1 METSPVDHLLSH
13 DAISALSDKWFY
25 QINKFALKCKV
36 IHEKDMISKKSTP
49 EKIYDLQTK
58 VFAGI
63 IDIPE
68 AFAATNH
75 FGIVLSS
82 KQMKDILFK
91 YFGFNGNPKSP
102 SEIGEKYK
110 LPAETVSEIINKFVR
125 KIDKYIPERLPF
137 DLDYEVLEEKHEK
150 YLKLAKD
157 LAIDVEIDKDNL
169 TVDELT
175 NRLSELLLEIKDVI
189 DHADDRLFIAGDHS
203 PSPQELRQILNDR
216 FGLKDIL
223 TPTYTNVELAKKYK
237 LSSSRLA
244 NSLLG
249 KVINN
254 LRKYYGT
261 YTPQSI
267 PVPQI

>member
-1 METSPVDHLLSH
+1 METQPVDYLLSH
-13 DAISALSDKWFY
+13 EAISALSDKWFY
-25 QINKFALKCKV
+25 QINKFALKFKV

-68 AFAATNH
+68 TFAATNH

-82 KQMKDILFK
+82 NQMKSMLFK

-102 SEIGEKYK
+102 SEIGEMYK
-110 LPAETVSEIINKFVR
+110 LPTETVSEIINRFVS
-125 KIDKYIPERLPF
+125 KIDKYIPERSDF
-137 DLDYEVLEEKHEK
+137 DLDNEVLEDKHEK
-150 YLKLAKD
+150 YLILAKA
-157 LAIDVEIDKDNL
+157 LAIDVEIDKDKL
-169 TVDELT
+169 TLEELKSK
-175 NRLSELLLEIKDVI
+175 LAELLIEIKDVI

-203 PSPQELRQILNDR
+203 PSPQELRQMLNDR
-216 FGLKDIL
+216 FGLKDTM
-223 TPTYTNVELAKKYK
+223 TPTYTNIELAKKYQ
-237 LSSSRLA
+237 LSSTHLA

-254 LRKYYGT
+254 LRRYYKRFALQ
-261 YTPQSI
+261 PI
-267 PVPQI
+267 LVR